1 MKKKKITYGI
11 YGMMECQ
18 IVVKIGNTSKM
29 KVLFTDG
36 SMTASGV
43 TPATFTTDNLM
54 TQHAIERSPD
64 FKNGRIK
71 RVRSIELNE
80 EVKIESNNTTS
91 AKKDSEIKPLNIP
104 DTTVTDEESCGPE
117 NECQGNTLS
126 DETHNESK
134 DDAEIGS
141 EDIDANTLVADA
153 NVSDSEEKKIVNV
166 SDLETAKDYLSNTFG
181 VAKST
186 FRSKQSVLE
195 FAQAKNIE
203 FVGL

>member
-1 MKKKKITYGI
+1 
-11 YGMMECQ
+11 MMECQ
-18 IVVKIGNTSKM
+18 VVVKIGNTSKM

-71 RVRSIELNE
+71 KVRSIELNE

-91 AKKDSEIKPLNIP
+91 AKKDSEIKPLNIS
-104 DTTVTDEESCGPE
+104 DTAVTEEESCGLE
-117 NECQGNTLS
+117 NEQNGDVEVDRTDNLKEE
-126 DETHNESK
+126 DVEFESK
-134 DDAEIGS
+134 NI
-141 EDIDANTLVADA
+141 EDTTEDNI
-153 NVSDSEEKKIVNV
+153 VSNNEEKKVVNV
-166 SDLETAKDYLSNTFG
+166 TDLETAKDYLSNTFG

-186 FRSKQSVLE
+186 FRSKKSVLE
-195 FAQAKNIE
+195 FAESKNIE
-203 FVGL
+203 FVGI

>member
-104 DTTVTDEESCGPE
+104 DTTVTGEESCGPE
-117 NECQGNTLS
+117 NEQ
-126 DETHNESK
+126 NE
-134 DDAEIGS
+134 EVEVRNENI
-141 EDIDANTLVADA
+141 EDANTFVTDA
-153 NVSDSEEKKIVNV
+153 NVSDSEEKKIINV
-166 SDLETAKDYLSNTFG
+166 SDLETAKDCLSNTFG
-181 VAKST
+181 VVKST
-186 FRSKQSVLE
+186 FRSKKSVLE

>member
-18 IVVKIGNTSKM
+18 VVVKIGNTSKM

-71 RVRSIELNE
+71 KVRSIELNE

-91 AKKDSEIKPLNIP
+91 AKKDSEIKPLNIS
-104 DTTVTDEESCGPE
+104 DTAVTEEESCGLE
-117 NECQGNTLS
+117 NEQNEDVEVDRTDNLKEE
-126 DETHNESK
+126 DVEFESK
-134 DDAEIGS
+134 NI
-141 EDIDANTLVADA
+141 EDTTEDNI
-153 NVSDSEEKKIVNV
+153 VSNNEEKKVVNV
-166 SDLETAKDYLSNTFG
+166 TDLETAKDYLSNTFG

-186 FRSKQSVLE
+186 FRSKKSVLE
-195 FAQAKNIE
+195 FAESKNIE
-203 FVGL
+203 FVGI

>member
-18 IVVKIGNTSKM
+18 VVVKIGNTSKM

-71 RVRSIELNE
+71 KVRSIELNE

-91 AKKDSEIKPLNIP
+91 AKKDSEIKPLNIS
-104 DTTVTDEESCGPE
+104 DTAVTEEESCGLE
-117 NECQGNTLS
+117 NEQNGDVEVDRTDNLKEE
-126 DETHNESK
+126 DVEFESK
-134 DDAEIGS
+134 NI
-141 EDIDANTLVADA
+141 EDTTEDNI
-153 NVSDSEEKKIVNV
+153 VSNNEEKKVVNV
-166 SDLETAKDYLSNTFG
+166 TDLETAKDYLSNTFG

-186 FRSKQSVLE
+186 FRSKKSVLE
-195 FAQAKNIE
+195 FAESKNIE
-203 FVGL
+203 FVGI

>member
-18 IVVKIGNTSKM
+18 IVVKIGNKSKM

-36 SMTASGV
+36 SMTASGI

-71 RVRSIELNE
+71 KVRSIELSE

-91 AKKDSEIKPLNIP
+91 AKKDSETKPLNIS
-104 DTTVTDEESCGPE
+104 DASVSEEESCGSK
-117 NECQGNTLS
+117 NEQ
-126 DETHNESK
+126 NE
-134 DDAEIGS
+134 DVEVDRTDNLREEDVEIGS
-141 EDIDANTLVADA
+141 ENIEDATEDNIAS
-153 NVSDSEEKKIVNV
+153 NNEEKKVINV
-166 SDLETAKDYLSNTFG
+166 TDLETAKDYLSNTFG

-186 FRSKQSVLE
+186 FRSKKSVLG
-195 FAQAKNIE
+195 FAESKNIE

>member
-117 NECQGNTLS
+117 NEQ
-126 DETHNESK
+126 NE
-134 DDAEIGS
+134 EVEVRNENI
-141 EDIDANTLVADA
+141 EDANTFVTDA

-181 VAKST
+181 VVKST
-186 FRSKQSVLE
+186 FRSKKSVLE
-195 FAQAKNIE
+195 FAQSKNIE
-203 FVGL
+203 FVGLL